1 MPAKAVPDGYHTVT
15 PYIIVKG
22 VDSLIG
28 FLKQVFDAKET
39 ERLTRADGTI
49 MHAEVRIGDSVVMMG
64 EAGGPFEP
72 MPASIHLYV
81 PDADA
86 TYRSAIQ
93 AGGISLMEPT
103 DQFYG
108 DRNGGVKDTWGNHW
122 WISTHKEDLTH
133 EELQK
138 RTDDFF
144 AKQRA
149 SAAGTKS

>member
-1 MPAKAVPDGYHTVT
+1 MPAKPIPDGYRTVT

-22 VDSLIG
+22 IDRLID
-28 FLKQVFDAKET
+28 FLKQAFDAQEE
-39 ERLTRADGTI
+39 ERLMRPDGTI

-86 TYRSAIQ
+86 MYRRALQ
-93 AGGISLMEPT
+93 AGGTSLMEPA

-108 DRNGGVKDTWGNHW
+108 DRNGGVKDAFGNHW
-122 WISTHKEDLTH
+122 WISTHKEDLSR
-133 EELQK
+133 EEL
-138 RTDDFF
+138 RTRTEAFF

-149 SAAGTKS
+149 SAGKAKG